1 MDDKNNGNGPENKK
15 RTMKRTH
22 YILQPDAREE
32 VNQHLENE
40 EEEIQTKVTK
50 LEEPHEQVNR
60 NGVLIIMYPPEAGLG
75 RTKEIPSSSVTI
87 IGRQPDTDIQLI
99 NDSVSRKH
107 AQIISNNGKYM
118 IRDMGSTNGTYVNDT
133 MVRGKRFIKNQDM
146 IRVGTVLL
154 KFLHGDQYETIYH
167 DEVYRLTII
176 DALTEAYNKR
186 YLLDYLDRE
195 IERTKR
201 SDYPLSLVMIDIDH
215 FKEFNDNYGHLIG
228 DLVLKEVASRI
239 RSTVRKN
246 EIFARYGGEEFTVVL
261 PDTGLKGAIEFAE
274 RARKSVGDKKMNT
287 EGNMVTV
294 TISLGVYTFN
304 PNHENINSP
313 GELIQKADTNLY
325 KAKNAGRNCVVHE

>member
-1 MDDKNNGNGPENKK
+1 MNENNNGNGSGNK
-15 RTMKRTH
+15 RGAMKRTH
-22 YILQPDAREE
+22 YILQPDARDKEK
-32 VNQHLENE
+32 QHLENE
-40 EEEIQTKVTK
+40 EEEVQTKVTK
-50 LEEPHEQVNR
+50 LEQPQKKVKR

-75 RTKEIPSSSVTI
+75 RTKEIPESSKII
-87 IGRQPDTDIQLI
+87 IGRQPGVEVQLI
-99 NDSVSRKH
+99 NDSVSRQH

-133 MVRGKRFIKNQDM
+133 MIRGRRFIKNQDM

-176 DALTEAYNKR
+176 DALTDAYNKR
-186 YLLDYLDRE
+186 YLIDYLDRE

-228 DLVLKEVASRI
+228 DLVLKEVARRI
-239 RSTVRKN
+239 KSTVRKN
-246 EIFARYGGEEFTVVL
+246 EIFARYGGEEFTVAL
-261 PDTGLKGAIEFAE
+261 PDTGLKGAMEFAE
-274 RARKSVGDKKMNT
+274 RARKAVGDNKMNT
-287 EGNMVTV
+287 EGSMVTV
-294 TISLGVYTFN
+294 TISLGVYTFD

-313 GELIQKADTNLY
+313 EELIQKADTNLY
-325 KAKNAGRNCVVHE
+325 KAKNAGRNCVVYE